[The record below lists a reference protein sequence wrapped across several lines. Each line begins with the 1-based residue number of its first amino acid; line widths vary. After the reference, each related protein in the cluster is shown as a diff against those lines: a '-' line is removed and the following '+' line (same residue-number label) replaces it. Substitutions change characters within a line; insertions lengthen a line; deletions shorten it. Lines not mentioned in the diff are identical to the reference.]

1 MATAPATGPAAR
13 SSTAQRQP
21 TSPTTHGTA
30 LIVTTVSRKPIA
42 VCVVSAVPTSMPP

>member
-1 MATAPATGPAAR
+1 MATAPATGPTAS
-13 SSTAQRQP
+13 SSTAHRQP
-21 TSPTTHGTA
+21 TSPNTQGTA